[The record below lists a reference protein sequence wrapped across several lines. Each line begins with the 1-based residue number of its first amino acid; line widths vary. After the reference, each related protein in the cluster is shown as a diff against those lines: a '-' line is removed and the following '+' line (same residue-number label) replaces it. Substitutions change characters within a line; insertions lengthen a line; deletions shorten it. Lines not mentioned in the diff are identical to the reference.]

1 MRIVGC
7 HDRQS
12 CSSSSN
18 SDKSCTETAA
28 LSATITAYRGGRPRD
43 LAPEQRPLLLVRTL
57 LGRVGGGCAR
67 VARDVNISVRVVRYL
82 HQGRQQPPSAP
93 TSTRARSLASKPP
106 RVASHCSASLT
117 KREIQRDTAATKV
130 ITSTAAAESVIAA
143 GTRAGIPQKLR
154 HRDVAELIGDL
165 KR

>member
-7 HDRQS
+7 HDWQS

-28 LSATITAYRGGRPRD
+28 HSARITAYRGGRPRD

-57 LGRVGGGCAR
+57 LGRVGGGCAC

-82 HQGRQQPPSAP
+82 HQGRQQPQSAP

-106 RVASHCSASLT
+106 RVASQSSASLT
-117 KREIQRDTAATKV
+117 KREIQRDTAAKV